1 MVAWVI
7 PAISVGLQLM
17 SSFGQASS
25 EKQAETA
32 NKEYQ
37 AKQRAAAWANYQYQT
52 RALRNRFSEEKESSA
67 YEIEQINIK
76 NMQAKATASTSA
88 AEGGVSGSTIDNLFK
103 DYDRANAASQYIA
116 KRNLYLKGLQTSDAM
131 DAAWIEANNVINNMQ
146 PYTSN
151 VTSLLLSGFGNA
163 LSTYANT
170 SWKNTFYNTRT
181 GLKQ

>member
-1 MVAWVI
+1 MVAWVL
-7 PAISVGLQLM
+7 PAISVGLQLLG
-17 SSFGQASS
+17 SFGAASS
-25 EKQAETA
+25 SKQAQTA
-32 NKEYQ
+32 NQEYQ
-37 AKQRAAAWANYQYQT
+37 AKQRAAALANYQYQT

-116 KRNLYLKGLQTSDAM
+116 KRNLYLKGLQTADAM
-131 DAAWIEANNVINNMQ
+131 DTAWIEANNVINNMV

-151 VTSLLLSGFGNA
+151 TTSLLLSGLGNA
-163 LSTYANT
+163 LSVFGQTNWR
-170 SWKNTFYNTRT
+170 STFYDDNS